1 MHVCTQSTIHIIFP
15 YMMYVYSFV
24 LQDTE
29 DKIKSFDGP
38 LADLDQQEKKLR
50 RDDETIRQEK
60 VKDCLLKHAS
70 MSLHL
75 SD

>member
-1 MHVCTQSTIHIIFP
+1 
-15 YMMYVYSFV
+15 MYISFV

-29 DKIKSFDGP
+29 DKIKSFDEP

-60 VKDCLLKHAS
+60 VRYYLPQTCVS
-70 MSLHL
+70 VSLHL
-75 SD
+75 PD

>member
-1 MHVCTQSTIHIIFP
+1 M
-15 YMMYVYSFV
+15 

-38 LADLDQQEKKLR
+38 LTDLDQQEKKLR

-60 VKDCLLKHAS
+60 VKYYLLKHIS

-75 SD
+75 PD